1 MQNTTKK
8 VFIVAAKRT
17 PIGGFGGELASI
29 AATELGA
36 KAIDAALQQS
46 GVATDQVDEI
56 LMGNVLSAN
65 VGQAPA
71 RQASRKAGLPD
82 NVPATTINKVCASG
96 MKAVS
101 IGVQQ
106 ILLGD
111 ADIVVA
117 GGMESMSQVPF
128 YDASARWG
136 AKYGHQKLIDGLQK
150 DGLTDVYSEQA
161 MGNCGESCAAKYE
174 FTREQQDEYAISSY
188 ERSKQA
194 WDGGKFAAEVV
205 EVTVA
210 GRKGD
215 TVITEDEEFRQVNI
229 GKIPQ
234 LRPSFSKEG
243 TITAANASTLSD
255 GAAALVLASEEKVK
269 ELGLKP
275 IAEVI
280 AYADAE
286 QDPEWF
292 TTTPSI
298 ATEKVLK
305 KAGLTKDDIDYF
317 EFNEAFSVVAL
328 ANAKILGLATE
339 KINVYGG
346 AVALGHPLGCSGA
359 RILVTLSSVLKQE
372 GGTHGLAAICN
383 GGGGASAMIIKKYE

>member
-17 PIGGFGGELASI
+17 PIGGFGGNLSSLSAP
-29 AATELGA
+29 ELGA

-46 GVATDQVDEI
+46 GLAADQLDEI

-82 NVPATTINKVCASG
+82 NIPATTINKVCASG

-136 AKYGHQKLIDGLQK
+136 AKYGHQQLIDGLQK
-150 DGLTDVYSEQA
+150 DGLTDVYSGQA
-161 MGNCGESCAAKYE
+161 MGNCGEACAAKYE

-188 ERSKQA
+188 QRSKQA
-194 WDGGKFAAEVV
+194 WNDKKFATEVV
-205 EVTVA
+205 EITVN

-215 TVITEDEEFRQVNI
+215 TVVTEDEECRQVNI
-229 GKIPQ
+229 DKIPQ
-234 LRPSFSKEG
+234 LRPSFNKVG

-255 GAAALVLASEEKVK
+255 GAAALILASEEKVQK
-269 ELGLKP
+269 LGLKP
-275 IAEVI
+275 IAEII

-298 ATEKVLK
+298 VTEKVLK
-305 KAGLTKDDIDYF
+305 KAGMTKDEIDYY

-328 ANAKILGLATE
+328 ANAKILELSTD

-359 RILVTLSSVLKQE
+359 RILVTLSSILKQE
-372 GGTHGLAAICN
+372 GGTYGLAAICN
-383 GGGGASAMIIKKYE
+383 GGGGASAMIIKKHD